1 VAQSEGTLGLSAGSV
16 RAGIDQATG
25 MLTWYGVGGDNLLR
39 AGPRLNLWRAPID
52 NDGLKLRRAEPWQA
66 LGRWLALGLDRL
78 EQRLERVELHERSGG
93 PVIEVWQRASG
104 RGQWDDGVIRS
115 VYALTDDGALE
126 VEHVVTLAPDMVD
139 LPRVGVTLTLVPGL
153 EHLHWY
159 GRGPWENYPDRN
171 ASAMIGRYSST
182 VSDQY
187 VPYIMPQE
195 HGLKTDVRELSL
207 TREDGS
213 GLAVVGRPHL
223 ACSASHYSA
232 ADLYLARHTYE
243 LTPRPEVFLCLDAA
257 HRGLGTASCGPDT
270 AERFR
275 LRAGEYR
282 FAYTLRPILDR

>member
-1 VAQSEGTLGLSAGSV
+1 
-16 RAGIDQATG
+16 
-25 MLTWYGVGGDNLLR
+25 
-39 AGPRLNLWRAPID
+39 
-52 NDGLKLRRAEPWQA
+52 
-66 LGRWLALGLDRL
+66 
-78 EQRLERVELHERSGG
+78 
-93 PVIEVWQRASG
+93 
-104 RGQWDDGVIRS
+104 
-115 VYALTDDGALE
+115 
-126 VEHVVTLAPDMVD
+126 
-139 LPRVGVTLTLVPGL
+139 
-153 EHLHWY
+153 
-159 GRGPWENYPDRN
+159 
-171 ASAMIGRYSST
+171 MIGRYSST